1 MTRNMTLLLG
11 AGFMLLV
18 SQYSAAEMTV
28 SFEGNLV
35 KVGCRLSDDSAG
47 KEVVL
52 PEQRFSELENQGR
65 SEPYFF
71 QLEIL
76 DCSKNTL
83 NKTVK
88 ITFNSNNTEK
98 HNGID
103 YLKTAGS
110 TNLLLALTD
119 HKGKEIALN
128 SAINT
133 RKITETG
140 KDSINTVSLG
150 VYAQKPFNSS
160 LYAGDFSAMLTFNLD
175 YQ

>member
-1 MTRNMTLLLG
+1 MTRNMTLLLS

-18 SQYSAAEMTV
+18 SQFSAAEMTV

-35 KVGCRLSDDSAG
+35 NPGCHLSDDSTR

-52 PEQRFSELENQGR
+52 PEQRFSELEYQGR

-76 DCSKNTL
+76 DCSKNIL

-88 ITFNSNNTEK
+88 MTFSSNTTEK
-98 HNGID
+98 HNGIY

-119 HKGKEIALN
+119 HQGKEIALN
-128 SAINT
+128 SAIDT
-133 RKITETG
+133 QKITETG
-140 KDSINTVSLG
+140 KGSINIVSLG
-150 VYAQKPFNSS
+150 VYAQKPFNTS